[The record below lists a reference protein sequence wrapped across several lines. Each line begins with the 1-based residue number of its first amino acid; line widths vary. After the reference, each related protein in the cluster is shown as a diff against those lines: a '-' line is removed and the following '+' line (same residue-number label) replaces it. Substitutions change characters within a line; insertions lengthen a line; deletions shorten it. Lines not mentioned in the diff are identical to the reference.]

1 MKKLLM
7 TIVIFL
13 SSFIL
18 SFSQTNFWEST
29 NGPFGGEVEAVAI
42 KSNGKVLVGT
52 STSGIFRSDG
62 TGDNWQPVTSGL
74 PIDSDSVLF
83 EKINALA
90 INSMDWIF
98 AGTHAGVYLSS
109 DNGDN
114 WIATSLAGEDIRIT
128 LLFID
133 SADQI
138 FANYSEEIYISTD
151 DGTTWQQPATPLSGI
166 TSLAEN
172 SQGNLFAGNFDGV
185 HISTDGGDNWTQTNL
200 TSGINSLTIDSQD
213 QIFAGTSGVFR
224 STDNGDSWSLFHILP
239 DSLYEVQ
246 FFTASPGNQLYAGV
260 WDNSGDRDGVYRS
273 TNSGVSWEKVNQ
285 GLADSLNLRYITT
298 NSAGDVFAGTE
309 HGLFRTTNN
318 GNDWHLF
325 GIPGTFIASIS
336 FTEGTVFAETF
347 WEFTRGILFRSL
359 DNEGIWERVNDG
371 IENTI
376 VFDIIE
382 IPSGDLLCGSLN
394 GIFRSTDE
402 GSSWITDALHN
413 NNVNVLNSNSAG
425 QIFAGTDAG
434 IYRSTDNG
442 GSWNPGGLTNEDIGR
457 LALNSIDYLF
467 AVTASNGIFF
477 STDSGDSWSPVGDG
491 ISTNTITD
499 IAITTNDY
507 IFAATDNGVFRS
519 TDDGISWLVVNNGI
533 SITEYAWTLS
543 VDNLNN
549 IYVGTLG
556 QGVFKSTNNGDDW
569 IQINDGL
576 VNHFIYSMKNSPDNY
591 LFAGTFGNGIYRR
604 DITTG
609 IFNAYHTGS
618 VTSFILEQNY
628 PNPFNPST
636 TIKFSL
642 PSSSFAILKI
652 YDALG
657 EEAAVLLNRELT
669 SGTFEVEWNAT
680 GLPSGIYF
688 YKLQANEFAQV
699 KKMILL
705 K

>member
-1 MKKLLM
+1 MKKLSVLFM
-7 TIVIFL
+7 LVAAITVQTKA
-13 SSFIL
+13 
-18 SFSQTNFWEST
+18 QTNFWEST
-29 NGPFGGEVEAVAI
+29 NGPFGGEVEAVAFQ
-42 KSNGKVLVGT
+42 SNGNVFAGT

-62 TGDNWQPVTSGL
+62 TADIWLPVTSGL
-74 PIDSDSVLF
+74 PIDSDSVFF
-83 EKINALA
+83 EAVRAIA

-98 AGTHAGVYLSS
+98 AGTHAGVYLST

-114 WIATSLAGEDIRIT
+114 WIPTALAGEDIHIT

-133 SADQI
+133 SSDRI
-138 FANYSEEIYISTD
+138 FAAYSGELYISTD
-151 DGTTWQQPATPLSGI
+151 DGTTWQQPTTPLFGI
-166 TSLAEN
+166 SSLAEN

-185 HISTDGGDNWTQTNL
+185 HISIDGGDHWTQTNL
-200 TSGINSLTIDSQD
+200 TSGISSLSIDSQN
-213 QIFAGTSGVFR
+213 QIFAGTSGVYL

-239 DSLYEVQ
+239 DSVYVVQ

-325 GIPGTFIASIS
+325 GVPGSFIASIS
-336 FTEGTVFAETF
+336 FTQGTLFAETF

-359 DNEGIWERVNDG
+359 DNGGIWERVNDG

-402 GSSWITDALHN
+402 GSSWITDALPN
-413 NNVNVLNSNSAG
+413 NTVNVFKSNSAE
-425 QIFAGTDAG
+425 QIFAGTDEG
-434 IYRSTDNG
+434 IFRSTDNG
-442 GSWNPGGLTNEDIGR
+442 GNWNQSGLTNEDIGKM
-457 LALNSIDYLF
+457 ALNSSDHLF

-477 STDSGDSWSPVGDG
+477 STNSGDSWSPVGAG

-499 IAITTNDY
+499 IVITTNDY
-507 IFAATDNGVFRS
+507 IFAATDSGVFRS
-519 TDDGISWLVVNNGI
+519 TDDGNSWEAVTNRLLNPESVR
-533 SITEYAWTLS
+533 TLS
-543 VDNLNN
+543 VDILNN
-549 IYVGTLG
+549 IFVGTFG

-576 VNHFIYSMKNSPDNY
+576 VNHFVFSMESSPENY

-609 IFNAYHTGS
+609 IFNANQTGS
-618 VTSFILEQNY
+618 VTGFFLEQNY
-628 PNPFNPST
+628 PNPFNPGT

-642 PSSSFAILKI
+642 PSSGYTTLKI
-652 YDALG
+652 YNALG
-657 EEAAVLLNRELT
+657 EEVVVLLDKELT
-669 SGTFEVEWNAT
+669 TGTYEIEWNAT
-680 GLPSGIYF
+680 DIPNGVYF
-688 YKLQANEFAQV
+688 YQLQTNGFLET
-699 KKMILL
+699 KKMLLL

>member
-1 MKKLLM
+1 MKKLSVLFM
-7 TIVIFL
+7 LVAAITVQTKA
-13 SSFIL
+13 
-18 SFSQTNFWEST
+18 QTNFWEST
-29 NGPFGGEVEAVAI
+29 NGPFGGEVEAVAFQ
-42 KSNGKVLVGT
+42 SNGNVFAGT

-62 TGDNWQPVTSGL
+62 TADIWLPVTSGL
-74 PIDSDSVLF
+74 PIDSDSVFF
-83 EKINALA
+83 EAVSAIA

-98 AGTHAGVYLSS
+98 AGTRAGVYLSTN
-109 DNGDN
+109 NGDN
-114 WIATSLAGEDIRIT
+114 WIPTALAGEDIRIT

-133 SADQI
+133 SSDHI
-138 FANYSEEIYISTD
+138 FAAYSGELYISTD
-151 DGTTWQQPATPLSGI
+151 DGTTWQQPTTPLFGI
-166 TSLAEN
+166 SSLAEN
-172 SQGNLFAGNFDGV
+172 SQGNLFTGNFDGV
-185 HISTDGGDNWTQTNL
+185 HISIDGGDHWTQTNL
-200 TSGINSLTIDSQD
+200 TSGISSLSIDSQN
-213 QIFAGTSGVFR
+213 QIFAGTSGVYR

-239 DSLYEVQ
+239 DSLYVVQ

-318 GNDWHLF
+318 GNDWYLF
-325 GIPGTFIASIS
+325 GVPGSFIASIS
-336 FTEGTVFAETF
+336 FTQGTLFAETY

-359 DNEGIWERVNDG
+359 DNGRIWERVNDG

-402 GSSWITDALHN
+402 GSFWITDALPN
-413 NNVNVLNSNSAG
+413 NAVNVLNSNSAG

-442 GSWNPGGLTNEDIGR
+442 RSWNQSGLTIEDIGR
-457 LALNSIDYLF
+457 LALNSSDHLF
-467 AVTASNGIFF
+467 AVTATNGIFF
-477 STDSGDSWSPVGDG
+477 STNSGDFWSPVGAG

-507 IFAATDNGVFRS
+507 IFAATDSGVFRS
-519 TDDGISWLVVNNGI
+519 TDDGNSWVNVNNELWNFENGFLLTTD
-533 SITEYAWTLS
+533 SH
-543 VDNLNN
+543 DN
-549 IYVGTLG
+549 IFAGTLG
-556 QGVFKSTNNGDDW
+556 DGIFKSTNNGDDW

-576 VNHFIYSMKNSPDNY
+576 VNHFVFSMESSPDNY

-604 DITTG
+604 HITTG
-609 IFNAYHTGS
+609 IFNANQTGS
-618 VTSFILEQNY
+618 VTSFILEHNF

-642 PSSSFAILKI
+642 PSSVYATLKI
-652 YDALG
+652 YNALG
-657 EEAAVLLNRELT
+657 EEVVMLLDKELT
-669 SGTFEVEWNAT
+669 AGTYEVEWNASN
-680 GLPSGIYF
+680 LPSGVYF
-688 YKLQANEFAQV
+688 YQLKTNGYDET
-699 KKMILL
+699 KKMILM